1 MGQIHPYGNNT
12 SQHHCE
18 SLITIFAV
26 WIPYR
31 VLQEKVEGKNEKEFS
46 TSFFKIKLS
55 KLDAFCTLLDNAE
68 VKTESMNRSPKITK
82 FRYVLWT
89 NATCNLHLPKQNK
102 TNKKNQ
108 ASRRSCCQEKT
119 KASQTKSFLLIKQYN
134 IMKIKEC
141 SVIPSRRTSMPLFY
155 CCYTHTILFWKWY
168 FLVYFGRAGLNIQ
181 TSDQ

>member
-119 KASQTKSFLLIKQYN
+119 KASQTKSFLLIKHITISWRSKNALWY
-134 IMKIKEC
+134 
-141 SVIPSRRTSMPLFY
+141 PLEELLCHYFNVA
-155 CCYTHTILFWKWY
+155 IL
-168 FLVYFGRAGLNIQ
+168 IQ
-181 TSDQ
+181 FCFENDIF